1 MRRSIFFRS
10 AVLCITVL
18 GLTACSAGK
27 DKSADKAE
35 DKKGSWFQKLRNTPK
50 VEEKKQS
57 TIWEALRDPKAEQV
71 TKVNQYIWRAAL
83 EVLDFLPVKSVDP
96 FSGLIVTGYGT
107 PPGGNRAYRA
117 SIFVSDPSLDARSL
131 KLSLQTKSGPVSMST
146 QRAIEESIL
155 TRARQ
160 LRKQA
165 DQFLPTITLTSR
177 SYWPIRKMNQSVTS
191 GPGRSPMQ
199 AWPPNGLAHQ
209 PSAIVA
215 ANRWFLNHKTGGFA
229 AARRHPIAP
238 AAPRL

>member
-50 VEEKKQS
+50 
-57 TIWEALRDPKAEQV
+57 V

-165 DQFLPTITLTSR
+165 DQF
-177 SYWPIRKMNQSVTS
+177 
-191 GPGRSPMQ
+191 
-199 AWPPNGLAHQ
+199 
-209 PSAIVA
+209 
-215 ANRWFLNHKTGGFA
+215 
-229 AARRHPIAP
+229 
-238 AAPRL
+238 

>member
-10 AVLCITVL
+10 AILCITVL
-18 GLTACSAGK
+18 GLSACSSSQ
-27 DKSADKAE
+27 DKGVDKAK
-35 DKKGSWFQKLRNTPK
+35 DQKKSWFQKVRHTPK
-50 VEEKKQS
+50 VEEKKQT
-57 TIWEALRDPKAEQV
+57 TIWEALRNPKAEQV

-107 PPGGNRAYRA
+107 PPGGNRTYRA
-117 SIFVSDPSLDARSL
+117 TIFVSDPSLDARSL

-165 DQFLPTITLTSR
+165 D
-177 SYWPIRKMNQSVTS
+177 
-191 GPGRSPMQ
+191 
-199 AWPPNGLAHQ
+199 
-209 PSAIVA
+209 
-215 ANRWFLNHKTGGFA
+215 GF
-229 AARRHPIAP
+229 
-238 AAPRL
+238 